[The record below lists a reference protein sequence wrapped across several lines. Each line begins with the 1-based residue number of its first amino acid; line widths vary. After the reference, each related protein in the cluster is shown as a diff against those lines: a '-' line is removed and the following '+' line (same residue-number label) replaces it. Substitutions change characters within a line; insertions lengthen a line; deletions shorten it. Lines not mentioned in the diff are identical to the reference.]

1 MNTSGP
7 PPTPVVLA
15 SFFHRLEDVEAITR
29 VMLSNAKISALLTL
43 RGETEKK
50 VLLDFTKYPA
60 LIRSDDHIRSGT
72 IYVTVAGD
80 VMHEVLLD
88 RLPAG
93 VALGR
98 REMLLRGSASNLA
111 KFIPLFDFGPLL
123 YREHLTDMGI
133 YGFSRQP
140 EKNLP
145 KEITMN
151 TPQFKGDPIPL
162 VQLSTFEKVLFG
174 IINSL
179 SYGLGYLF
187 GLLRYRV
194 LKKMNLFSVLSAMSQ
209 GLAAATPKEILG
221 VENPD
226 N

>member
-140 EKNLP
+140 EK
-145 KEITMN
+145 IF
-151 TPQFKGDPIPL
+151 Q
-162 VQLSTFEKVLFG
+162 
-174 IINSL
+174 
-179 SYGLGYLF
+179 
-187 GLLRYRV
+187 RR
-194 LKKMNLFSVLSAMSQ
+194 
-209 GLAAATPKEILG
+209 
-221 VENPD
+221 
-226 N
+226 